1 MSDPGPTSGREKPA
15 GPSNLRLRI
24 ISALV
29 LIPLALLVT
38 WMGGLVFRVFVAIV
52 ALAMIHEWL
61 SITAGRDWSRT
72 HWLTGG
78 LLAALMVMLVAG
90 ISPGVL
96 LGLMIVA
103 VAGAFVEARFS
114 GRDHWPPAGLLYAG
128 LAGIALAMLRGA
140 DAAGLWAILFLFAV
154 VWVTD
159 IAAYFVGRAIRG
171 PKLAPRI
178 SPGKTWS
185 GAIGGALGGVVAG
198 MAVAF
203 FADARMGLMTIALLA
218 FVLSVVAQLG
228 DLFESHLKR
237 RFFVKDSGSLI
248 PGHGGVMDRV
258 DGLVAA
264 AVAFYVVGMLMAGPS
279 NPAQAFFTAG

>member
-1 MSDPGPTSGREKPA
+1 MSERGPAMGRDKTA

-38 WMGGLVFRVFVAIV
+38 WMGGLVFRVFVAVV
-52 ALAMIHEWL
+52 ALAMIYEWL
-61 SITAGRDWSRT
+61 TITAGRDWART
-72 HWLTGG
+72 HWTTGS
-78 LLAALMVMLVAG
+78 LLAVLVVLLVAG
-90 ISPGVL
+90 VAPAVL
-96 LGLMIVA
+96 LVLLIA
-103 VAGAFVEARFS
+103 AAAIALVEARFS

-128 LAGIALAMLRGA
+128 LAGIALARLRGE

-185 GAIGGALGGVVAG
+185 GAIGGTIAGIAAGLAIASIGDAG
-198 MAVAF
+198 M
-203 FADARMGLMTIALLA
+203 GIAGIVLLA
-218 FVLSVVAQLG
+218 FVLSVVA
-228 DLFESHLKR
+228 
-237 RFFVKDSGSLI
+237 
-248 PGHGGVMDRV
+248 
-258 DGLVAA
+258 
-264 AVAFYVVGMLMAGPS
+264 
-279 NPAQAFFTAG
+279 

>member
-1 MSDPGPTSGREKPA
+1 MSDPGPPSGRNTPA
-15 GPSNLRLRI
+15 GPSNLRLRVM
-24 ISALV
+24 SALV

-52 ALAMIHEWL
+52 ALAMIYEWL
-61 SITAGRDWSRT
+61 TITAGRDWGRT

-78 LLAALMVMLVAG
+78 LLAVLMVLLVFGVA
-90 ISPGVL
+90 PGVL
-96 LGLMIVA
+96 LVLIVVGA
-103 VAGAFVEARFS
+103 VISLLEARFS

-128 LAGIALAMLRGA
+128 LAGTALAMLRGE

-159 IAAYFVGRAIRG
+159 IAAYFVGRAIGG

-185 GAIGGALGGVVAG
+185 GAIGGTLGGMAAG
-198 MAVAF
+198 LAVAF
-203 FADARMGLMTIALLA
+203 LADIRMGLPAFVLLA
-218 FVLSVVAQLG
+218 FVLSVVAQCG

-237 RFFVKDSGSLI
+237 RFSVKDSSNLI

-264 AVAFYVVGMLMAGPS
+264 AVAFYVVGMLMTGPS

>member
-1 MSDPGPTSGREKPA
+1 MSDPGPTLGRDKPA

-24 ISALV
+24 LSALV

-38 WMGGLVFRVFVAIV
+38 WMGGLVFRIFVAVV
-52 ALAMIHEWL
+52 ALAMIYEWL
-61 SITAGRDWSRT
+61 TITAGRDWGRT

-78 LLAALMVMLVAG
+78 LLAALMVLLVAG
-90 ISPGVL
+90 VAPGL
-96 LGLMIVA
+96 LLALLIVA
-103 VAGAFVEARFS
+103 AAIALVEARFS

-128 LAGIALAMLRGA
+128 LAGIALAMLRGE

-159 IAAYFVGRAIRG
+159 IAAYFVGRAIGG

-185 GAIGGALGGVVAG
+185 GAIGGTFGGIVAG
-198 MAVAF
+198 LALAF
-203 FADARMGLMTIALLA
+203 FVDVRIGLPAIALLA
-218 FVLSVVAQLG
+218 LFLSVVAQLG

-237 RFFVKDSGSLI
+237 RFSVKDSSNLI

-264 AVAFYVVGMLMAGPS
+264 AVAFYVVGMLMTGPS

>member
-185 GAIGGALGGVVAG
+185 GANRRRIGRRCRGDGGGILCGCTHGTHDNRPAGFRPVGGRSIGGSVRVSSQA
-198 MAVAF
+198 AF
-203 FADARMGLMTIALLA
+203 LRQGFR
-218 FVLSVVAQLG
+218 
-228 DLFESHLKR
+228 
-237 RFFVKDSGSLI
+237 
-248 PGHGGVMDRV
+248 
-258 DGLVAA
+258 
-264 AVAFYVVGMLMAGPS
+264 
-279 NPAQAFFTAG
+279 